1 MSIKYPGGSKDFD
14 ESTGKYRSGR
24 IPKKPVAPKNK
35 PPFQPK
41 VKPGGPIL
49 LPGNPKSAFPK
60 LVNTKIGLT
69 PNQRMVGGITKTG
82 GKLVNPT
89 YNTY

>member
-1 MSIKYPGGSKDFD
+1 MAIMYPGGTKGFYD
-14 ESTGKYRSGR
+14 
-24 IPKKPVAPKNK
+24 KPIKNKPAKSMK

-49 LPGNPKSAFPK
+49 LPGSPKSAFPK
-60 LVNTKIGLT
+60 MSNTKIGLT

>member
-1 MSIKYPGGSKDFD
+1 MAIMYPGGSKGFYD
-14 ESTGKYRSGR
+14 
-24 IPKKPVAPKNK
+24 KPIKNKPAKPMK

-49 LPGNPKSAFPK
+49 LPGSPKSAFPK
-60 LVNTKIGLT
+60 LAST
-69 PNQRMVGGITKTG
+69 NQRMVGGITKTG